1 MQPQTEF
8 SMGGASSAVSSGV
21 VRKGFVRSL
30 FDLSFRHFVTG
41 RVVAVLYVV
50 SLVFVALNALFSAGY
65 VSLLLGAFLS
75 AVAESQAIGWISG
88 VLAFLIGAP
97 LLLFVSV
104 VYVRVLLEIVVVLFR
119 IAENTAEMARANAT
133 PAATQTTEARS

>member
-1 MQPQTEF
+1 MQPQTEY
-8 SMGGASSAVSSGV
+8 STGRASGGTSNGV

-30 FDLSFRHFVTG
+30 FDMSFRHFVTG

-75 AVAESQAIGWISG
+75 AVAGSQAIGWISG

-119 IAENTAEMARANAT
+119 IAENTADMAHAKTT
-133 PAATQTTEARS
+133 PAAAQTTEARS